1 MFGDDLF
8 TGNIFYCC
16 LISSIS
22 LRLSPLLSVFNIKV
36 FTVLNMNFVYVLAV
50 AHVGKSEDNPW

>member
-1 MFGDDLF
+1 MLGSDLF

-22 LRLSPLLSVFNIKV
+22 LRLSPLLSIFSIKV
-36 FTVLNMNFVYVLAV
+36 FTILNMDFVYVLAV
-50 AHVGKSEDNPW
+50 AHIGKSEDST